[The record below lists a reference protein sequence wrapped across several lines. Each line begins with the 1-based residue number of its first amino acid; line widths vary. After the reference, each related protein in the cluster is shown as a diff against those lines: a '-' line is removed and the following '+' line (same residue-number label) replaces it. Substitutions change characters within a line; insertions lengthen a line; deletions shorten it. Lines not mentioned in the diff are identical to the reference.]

1 MKVRII
7 KDRFGGMGWRAEP
20 GVLHLGGVG
29 TAGVESLSFALPEE
43 WSGMA
48 VTLHIEQ
55 EGGTLPQPVLLDESR
70 TVTVDHRFTTARQGL
85 WMLLAQSADGYTA
98 MSCPAK
104 YDCYDTIGLS
114 GTVED
119 VDPSVYAQFVALV
132 QQAVNTAMNE
142 GAAAKDAA
150 KTAQAAMDAA
160 QKGAAATQKER
171 MSAEDAESAAAL
183 AAARTQADITAAA
196 ASAASALGAAA
207 ETLDACTAATQAAN
221 RAANLAP
228 KKEERRLLMR
238 LLREAAY
245 QTRTADT
252 LLDQLSGVWAEV
264 PVEAV
269 RLTRDNL
276 TLYAGERTALGVR
289 ISPENATEQTVL
301 WESSDEAVATV
312 EDGVITAKTPGGAR
326 ITARA
331 DGCSAE
337 CAVLVKPTVERV
349 SLSTDALA
357 LTAGETAVLDAA
369 ADPEGDVAWMSSDET
384 VAEVS
389 DGTVTAKKPGAA
401 AILAASG
408 GKYACCAVRVREA
421 EVPVET
427 VALSQTALTLKP
439 GETAALTAT
448 VSPEAADQAVVW
460 YSADPETAS
469 VTGGEVVAICAGTTE
484 IAAIAGGVKA
494 ACSVTVAED
503 GLRAASL
510 MLSAGTLELTEGRT
524 ATLTATVLPT
534 SIPQSSIVWTSSNE
548 EAAVVDGGMVTAR
561 AAGAAIIRASVGG
574 KTASCTVTVKA
585 ARVPVSSVTLD
596 RSTLELSVDGT
607 ARLTAT
613 VRPENADDRTVVW
626 QSSREDV
633 ATVSG
638 GIVRGVAEGS
648 TVISA
653 TAGGVKAECSVTV
666 SQALV
671 WCSVVNRLSHVTTDQ
686 TAVVVAKGRAYKAA
700 LVHPDRGE
708 REDGQ
713 RGRDRKCVERRRG
726 LREHR
731 GRDRKHRHHGKSG
744 GKRMSEPIYNSAG
757 EVLYPGLAGDGAG
770 YRGSRLVTLTPES
783 WEKAEGAWPLMQDA
797 PVPEA
802 KTGYAAL
809 GSYPDN
815 YGAAAQEAGCPAYC
829 EARDGFVRF
838 YARAKPS
845 GDIRVQV
852 TLLGNAGGTVVTGL
866 VAGSGV
872 RVNPTLTISGAAADA
887 AATGVRIKL
896 LEMVHGTDVSGIS
909 FVSAFDTLDGVELT
923 GVWNKAASR
932 VEF

>member
-29 TAGVESLSFALPEE
+29 TAGVASLSFALPEE
-43 WSGMA
+43 WDGMA

-55 EGGTLPQPVLLDESR
+55 DGGTLPQPVLLDESR
-70 TVTVDHRFTTARQGL
+70 TVTVDHRFTAARQGL

-119 VDPSVYAQFVALV
+119 IDPSVYAQFVALV

-171 MSAEDAESAAAL
+171 MSAEDAENAAAL
-183 AAARTQADITAAA
+183 AAAKTQADITAAA
-196 ASAASALGAAA
+196 ASAASALGAAN

-264 PVEAV
+264 PVGAV
-269 RLTRDNL
+269 TLTRDSL

-289 ISPENATEQTVL
+289 INPEDATEQTVL
-301 WESSDEAVATV
+301 WESSDE
-312 EDGVITAKTPGGAR
+312 
-326 ITARA
+326 
-331 DGCSAE
+331 
-337 CAVLVKPTVERV
+337 
-349 SLSTDALA
+349 
-357 LTAGETAVLDAA
+357 
-369 ADPEGDVAWMSSDET
+369 T

-389 DGTVTAKKPGAA
+389 NGTVTAKKPGAA
-401 AILAASG
+401 AILAVSG
-408 GKYACCAVRVREA
+408 GKYACCAVRVQEA

-427 VALSQTALTLKP
+427 VTLSQTALTLKP

-448 VSPEAADQAVVW
+448 VSPESADQAVVW

-484 IAAIAGGVKA
+484 IAAIAGSVKA

-503 GLRAASL
+503 GLKAASL

-534 SIPQSSIVWTSSNE
+534 SIPQNSIVWTSSNE
-548 EAAVVDGGMVTAR
+548 EAAAVDGGVVTAR

-638 GIVRGVAEGS
+638 GIVRGVAEGGAL
-648 TVISA
+648 ISA
-653 TAGGVKAECSVTV
+653 TAGGVKAECRVTV

-700 LVHPDRGE
+700 LTAESGYALTELSVKMGS
-708 REDGQ
+708 EDVTG
-713 RGRDRKCVERRRG
+713 
-726 LREHR
+726 
-731 GRDRKHRHHGKSG
+731 
-744 GKRMSEPIYNSAG
+744 SAWNA
-757 EVLYPGLAGDGAG
+757 EESAVDIEA
-770 YRGSRLVTLTPES
+770 VTGNIVITA
-783 WEKAEGAWPLMQDA
+783 KAE
-797 PVPEA
+797 VKE
-802 KTGYAAL
+802 
-809 GSYPDN
+809 
-815 YGAAAQEAGCPAYC
+815 
-829 EARDGFVRF
+829 
-838 YARAKPS
+838 
-845 GDIRVQV
+845 
-852 TLLGNAGGTVVTGL
+852 
-866 VAGSGV
+866 
-872 RVNPTLTISGAAADA
+872 
-887 AATGVRIKL
+887 
-896 LEMVHGTDVSGIS
+896 
-909 FVSAFDTLDGVELT
+909 
-923 GVWNKAASR
+923 
-932 VEF
+932 

>member
-43 WSGMA
+43 WDGMA

-70 TVTVDHRFTTARQGL
+70 EVTIDRRFTAARQGL

-104 YDCYDTIGLS
+104 YDCYETIELS

-119 VDPSVYAQFVALV
+119 IDPSVYAQFVALV

-150 KTAQAAMDAA
+150 KTARAAMDAA

-171 MSAEDAESAAAL
+171 MSAEDAENAAAL

-196 ASAASALGAAA
+196 ASAASALGAAN

-245 QTRTADT
+245 QTKTADT

-264 PVEAV
+264 PVGAV
-269 RLTRDNL
+269 TLTRDSL
-276 TLYAGERTALGVR
+276 TLHVGDRAALGVR

-301 WESSDEAVATV
+301 WESSDETVATV

-337 CAVLVKPTVERV
+337 CAVLVKPAVERV
-349 SLSTDALA
+349 SLSADALT

-369 ADPEGDVAWMSSDET
+369 ADPEGDVAWLSSDET

-421 EVPVET
+421 EAPVET
-427 VALSQTALTLKP
+427 VTLSQTTLTLKP

-448 VSPEAADQAVVW
+448 VRPAGADQTVVW
-460 YSADPETAS
+460 YSADPETAC
-469 VTGGEVVAICAGTTE
+469 VVGGEVVAICAGTTE
-484 IAAIAGGVKA
+484 IAAIACG
-494 ACSVTVAED
+494 VTVAED
-503 GLRAASL
+503 GLKAASL
-510 MLSAGTLELTEGRT
+510 MLSAGTLELTEGKT

-534 SIPQSSIVWTSSNE
+534 SIPQSSIAWTSSNE
-548 EAAVVDGGMVTAR
+548 EAAVVDGGVVTAR

-607 ARLTAT
+607 ARLTAA

-648 TVISA
+648 ALISA
-653 TAGGVKAECSVTV
+653 TAGGAKAECSVTV

-700 LVHPDRGE
+700 LTAE
-708 REDGQ
+708 
-713 RGRDRKCVERRRG
+713 
-726 LREHR
+726 
-731 GRDRKHRHHGKSG
+731 SG
-744 GKRMSEPIYNSAG
+744 Y
-757 EVLYPGLAGDGAG
+757 
-770 YRGSRLVTLTPES
+770 TLTEVS
-783 WEKAEGAWPLMQDA
+783 VKMGSEDVTETAWNAEKGCVNIEAVTGNVVVTAKAE
-797 PVPEA
+797 VKE
-802 KTGYAAL
+802 
-809 GSYPDN
+809 
-815 YGAAAQEAGCPAYC
+815 
-829 EARDGFVRF
+829 
-838 YARAKPS
+838 
-845 GDIRVQV
+845 
-852 TLLGNAGGTVVTGL
+852 
-866 VAGSGV
+866 
-872 RVNPTLTISGAAADA
+872 
-887 AATGVRIKL
+887 
-896 LEMVHGTDVSGIS
+896 
-909 FVSAFDTLDGVELT
+909 
-923 GVWNKAASR
+923 
-932 VEF
+932 

>member
-70 TVTVDHRFTTARQGL
+70 EVTIDRRFTAARQGL

-104 YDCYDTIGLS
+104 YDCYETIGLS

-238 LLREAAY
+238 LLQEAAY
-245 QTRTADT
+245 QTKTADT

-264 PVEAV
+264 PVGAV
-269 RLTRDNL
+269 TLTRDSL
-276 TLYAGERTALGVR
+276 TLYAGERAALGVR

-301 WESSDEAVATV
+301 WESSDEAVAAV

-349 SLSTDALA
+349 SLSED
-357 LTAGETAVLDAA
+357 
-369 ADPEGDVAWMSSDET
+369 
-384 VAEVS
+384 
-389 DGTVTAKKPGAA
+389 
-401 AILAASG
+401 
-408 GKYACCAVRVREA
+408 
-421 EVPVET
+421 
-427 VALSQTALTLKP
+427 ALTLKP

-448 VSPEAADQAVVW
+448 VRPAGADQTVVW
-460 YSADPETAS
+460 YSADPETAC
-469 VTGGEVVAICAGTTE
+469 VAGGEVVAICAGTTE

-494 ACSVTVAED
+494 ACGVTVAED

-524 ATLTATVLPT
+524 AALTATVLPT
-534 SIPQSSIVWTSSNE
+534 SIPQSSIVWISSNE
-548 EAAVVDGGMVTAR
+548 EAAVVDSGVVTAR

-585 ARVPVSSVTLD
+585 ARVPVSSVILD

-648 TVISA
+648 ALISA
-653 TAGGVKAECSVTV
+653 TAGGAKAECSVTV

-700 LVHPDRGE
+700 LTAE
-708 REDGQ
+708 
-713 RGRDRKCVERRRG
+713 
-726 LREHR
+726 
-731 GRDRKHRHHGKSG
+731 SG
-744 GKRMSEPIYNSAG
+744 Y
-757 EVLYPGLAGDGAG
+757 
-770 YRGSRLVTLTPES
+770 TLTEVNVKMGS
-783 WEKAEGAWPLMQDA
+783 EDITKTAWNAEEGCVNIEAVTGNVVVTAKAE
-797 PVPEA
+797 VKE
-802 KTGYAAL
+802 
-809 GSYPDN
+809 
-815 YGAAAQEAGCPAYC
+815 
-829 EARDGFVRF
+829 
-838 YARAKPS
+838 
-845 GDIRVQV
+845 
-852 TLLGNAGGTVVTGL
+852 
-866 VAGSGV
+866 
-872 RVNPTLTISGAAADA
+872 
-887 AATGVRIKL
+887 
-896 LEMVHGTDVSGIS
+896 
-909 FVSAFDTLDGVELT
+909 
-923 GVWNKAASR
+923 
-932 VEF
+932 

>member
-70 TVTVDHRFTTARQGL
+70 EVTIDRRFTAARQGL
-85 WMLLAQSADGYTA
+85 WMLLAQSTDGYTA
-98 MSCPAK
+98 MSCPAR
-104 YDCYDTIGLS
+104 YDCYETIELS

-196 ASAASALGAAA
+196 ASAASALGAAN

-245 QTRTADT
+245 QTKTADT
-252 LLDQLSGVWAEV
+252 LLDQLSEVWAEV
-264 PVEAV
+264 PVESV
-269 RLTRDNL
+269 ELSRDSL

-301 WESSDEAVATV
+301 WESSDEAVAAV

-326 ITARA
+326 IAARA

-337 CAVLVKPTVERV
+337 CAVLVKPAVERV
-349 SLSTDALA
+349 SLSADALT

-369 ADPEGDVAWMSSDET
+369 ADPEGDVAWLSSDET

-421 EVPVET
+421 EAPVET
-427 VALSQTALTLKP
+427 VTLSQTTLTLKP

-448 VSPEAADQAVVW
+448 VRPAGADQTVVW
-460 YSADPETAS
+460 YSADPETAC
-469 VTGGEVVAICAGTTE
+469 VVGGEVVAICAGTTE
-484 IAAIAGGVKA
+484 IAAIA
-494 ACSVTVAED
+494 
-503 GLRAASL
+503 
-510 MLSAGTLELTEGRT
+510 
-524 ATLTATVLPT
+524 
-534 SIPQSSIVWTSSNE
+534 
-548 EAAVVDGGMVTAR
+548 
-561 AAGAAIIRASVGG
+561 GG

-607 ARLTAT
+607 ARLTAA

-638 GIVRGVAEGS
+638 GIVRGVAEGGA
-648 TVISA
+648 VISA
-653 TAGGVKAECSVTV
+653 TAGGAKAECRVTV

-700 LVHPDRGE
+700 LTAE
-708 REDGQ
+708 
-713 RGRDRKCVERRRG
+713 
-726 LREHR
+726 
-731 GRDRKHRHHGKSG
+731 SG
-744 GKRMSEPIYNSAG
+744 Y
-757 EVLYPGLAGDGAG
+757 
-770 YRGSRLVTLTPES
+770 TLTEVNVKMGS
-783 WEKAEGAWPLMQDA
+783 EDVTETAWNAEKGCVNIEAVTGNVVVTAKAE
-797 PVPEA
+797 VKE
-802 KTGYAAL
+802 
-809 GSYPDN
+809 
-815 YGAAAQEAGCPAYC
+815 
-829 EARDGFVRF
+829 
-838 YARAKPS
+838 
-845 GDIRVQV
+845 
-852 TLLGNAGGTVVTGL
+852 
-866 VAGSGV
+866 
-872 RVNPTLTISGAAADA
+872 
-887 AATGVRIKL
+887 
-896 LEMVHGTDVSGIS
+896 
-909 FVSAFDTLDGVELT
+909 
-923 GVWNKAASR
+923 
-932 VEF
+932 

>member
-29 TAGVESLSFALPEE
+29 TAGVASLSFALPEE
-43 WSGMA
+43 WDGMA

-55 EGGTLPQPVLLDESR
+55 DGGTLPQPVLLDESR
-70 TVTVDHRFTTARQGL
+70 TVTVDHRFTAARQGL

-119 VDPSVYAQFVALV
+119 IDPSVYAQFVALV

-269 RLTRDNL
+269 RLTRDSL

-301 WESSDEAVATV
+301 WESSDEAVAAV
-312 EDGVITAKTPGGAR
+312 EDGVITAKTPGGTR

-337 CAVLVKPTVERV
+337 CAVLVKPAVERV

-561 AAGAAIIRASVGG
+561 AAGATIIRASVGG

-648 TVISA
+648 ALISA

-700 LVHPDRGE
+700 LTAE
-708 REDGQ
+708 
-713 RGRDRKCVERRRG
+713 
-726 LREHR
+726 
-731 GRDRKHRHHGKSG
+731 
-744 GKRMSEPIYNSAG
+744 
-757 EVLYPGLAGDGAG
+757 
-770 YRGSRLVTLTPES
+770 SRYTLTEVS
-783 WEKAEGAWPLMQDA
+783 VKMGGEDVTGSAWNAEEGCVNIEAVTGNIVITAKAE
-797 PVPEA
+797 VKE
-802 KTGYAAL
+802 
-809 GSYPDN
+809 
-815 YGAAAQEAGCPAYC
+815 
-829 EARDGFVRF
+829 
-838 YARAKPS
+838 
-845 GDIRVQV
+845 
-852 TLLGNAGGTVVTGL
+852 
-866 VAGSGV
+866 
-872 RVNPTLTISGAAADA
+872 
-887 AATGVRIKL
+887 
-896 LEMVHGTDVSGIS
+896 
-909 FVSAFDTLDGVELT
+909 
-923 GVWNKAASR
+923 
-932 VEF
+932 

>member
-104 YDCYDTIGLS
+104 YDCYETIGLS

-238 LLREAAY
+238 LLQEAAY
-245 QTRTADT
+245 QTKTADT

-264 PVEAV
+264 PVGAV
-269 RLTRDNL
+269 TLTRDSL
-276 TLYAGERTALGVR
+276 TLYA
-289 ISPENATEQTVL
+289 
-301 WESSDEAVATV
+301 
-312 EDGVITAKTPGGAR
+312 
-326 ITARA
+326 
-331 DGCSAE
+331 
-337 CAVLVKPTVERV
+337 
-349 SLSTDALA
+349 
-357 LTAGETAVLDAA
+357 
-369 ADPEGDVAWMSSDET
+369 
-384 VAEVS
+384 
-389 DGTVTAKKPGAA
+389 
-401 AILAASG
+401 
-408 GKYACCAVRVREA
+408 
-421 EVPVET
+421 
-427 VALSQTALTLKP
+427 

-448 VSPEAADQAVVW
+448 VRPAGADQTVVW
-460 YSADPETAS
+460 YSADPETAC
-469 VTGGEVVAICAGTTE
+469 VAGGEVVAICAGTTE

-494 ACSVTVAED
+494 ACGVTVAED

-524 ATLTATVLPT
+524 AALTATVLPT
-534 SIPQSSIVWTSSNE
+534 SIPQSSIVWISSNE
-548 EAAVVDGGMVTAR
+548 EAAVVDSGVVTAR

-585 ARVPVSSVTLD
+585 ARVPVSSVILD

-648 TVISA
+648 ALISA
-653 TAGGVKAECSVTV
+653 TAGGAKAECSVTV

-700 LVHPDRGE
+700 LTAE
-708 REDGQ
+708 
-713 RGRDRKCVERRRG
+713 
-726 LREHR
+726 
-731 GRDRKHRHHGKSG
+731 SG
-744 GKRMSEPIYNSAG
+744 Y
-757 EVLYPGLAGDGAG
+757 
-770 YRGSRLVTLTPES
+770 TLTEVSVKMGSEDVTGSAWNAEES
-783 WEKAEGAWPLMQDA
+783 CVNIEAVTGNVVVTAKAE
-797 PVPEA
+797 VKE
-802 KTGYAAL
+802 
-809 GSYPDN
+809 
-815 YGAAAQEAGCPAYC
+815 
-829 EARDGFVRF
+829 
-838 YARAKPS
+838 
-845 GDIRVQV
+845 
-852 TLLGNAGGTVVTGL
+852 
-866 VAGSGV
+866 
-872 RVNPTLTISGAAADA
+872 
-887 AATGVRIKL
+887 
-896 LEMVHGTDVSGIS
+896 
-909 FVSAFDTLDGVELT
+909 
-923 GVWNKAASR
+923 
-932 VEF
+932 

>member
-70 TVTVDHRFTTARQGL
+70 KVTIDRRFTAARQGL
-85 WMLLAQSADGYTA
+85 WMLLAQSAEGYTA

-119 VDPSVYAQFVALV
+119 IDPSVYAQFVALV

-171 MSAEDAESAAAL
+171 MDAEDAESAAAL
-183 AAARTQADITAAA
+183 AAARTQADTTAAA
-196 ASAASALGAAA
+196 ASAASALGAAN

-245 QTRTADT
+245 QTKTADT
-252 LLDQLSGVWAEV
+252 LLDQLSGVW
-264 PVEAV
+264 
-269 RLTRDNL
+269 
-276 TLYAGERTALGVR
+276 
-289 ISPENATEQTVL
+289 
-301 WESSDEAVATV
+301 
-312 EDGVITAKTPGGAR
+312 
-326 ITARA
+326 
-331 DGCSAE
+331 
-337 CAVLVKPTVERV
+337 
-349 SLSTDALA
+349 
-357 LTAGETAVLDAA
+357 
-369 ADPEGDVAWMSSDET
+369 
-384 VAEVS
+384 
-389 DGTVTAKKPGAA
+389 
-401 AILAASG
+401 
-408 GKYACCAVRVREA
+408 A

-494 ACSVTVAED
+494 ACGVTVAED

-510 MLSAGTLELTEGRT
+510 MLSAGTLELTEGKT
-524 ATLTATVLPT
+524 AALTATVLPT

-548 EAAVVDGGMVTAR
+548 EAAVVDSGVVTAR
-561 AAGAAIIRASVGG
+561 AAGAGIIRASVGG

-585 ARVPVSSVTLD
+585 ARVPVSSVILD

-648 TVISA
+648 ALISA
-653 TAGGVKAECSVTV
+653 TAGGAKAECSVTV

-700 LVHPDRGE
+700 LTAE
-708 REDGQ
+708 
-713 RGRDRKCVERRRG
+713 
-726 LREHR
+726 
-731 GRDRKHRHHGKSG
+731 SG
-744 GKRMSEPIYNSAG
+744 Y
-757 EVLYPGLAGDGAG
+757 
-770 YRGSRLVTLTPES
+770 TLTEVSVKMGSEDVTGSAWNAEES
-783 WEKAEGAWPLMQDA
+783 CVDIEAVTGNIVITAKAE
-797 PVPEA
+797 VKE
-802 KTGYAAL
+802 
-809 GSYPDN
+809 
-815 YGAAAQEAGCPAYC
+815 
-829 EARDGFVRF
+829 
-838 YARAKPS
+838 
-845 GDIRVQV
+845 
-852 TLLGNAGGTVVTGL
+852 
-866 VAGSGV
+866 
-872 RVNPTLTISGAAADA
+872 
-887 AATGVRIKL
+887 
-896 LEMVHGTDVSGIS
+896 
-909 FVSAFDTLDGVELT
+909 
-923 GVWNKAASR
+923 
-932 VEF
+932 

>member
-70 TVTVDHRFTTARQGL
+70 EVTIDRRFTAARQGL

-104 YDCYDTIGLS
+104 YDCYETIGLS

-238 LLREAAY
+238 LLQEAAY
-245 QTRTADT
+245 QTKTADT

-264 PVEAV
+264 PVGAV
-269 RLTRDNL
+269 TLTRDSL
-276 TLYAGERTALGVR
+276 TLYAGERAALGVR

-301 WESSDEAVATV
+301 WESSDEAVAAV

-349 SLSTDALA
+349 SLSEDALT
-357 LTAGETAVLDAA
+357 LTAGETAALDAA
-369 ADPEGDVAWMSSDET
+369 ADPEGDVAWLSSDET

-421 EVPVET
+421 EAPVET
-427 VALSQTALTLKP
+427 VTLSQTALTLKP

-448 VSPEAADQAVVW
+448 VRPAGADQTVVW
-460 YSADPETAS
+460 YSADPETAC
-469 VTGGEVVAICAGTTE
+469 VAGGEVVAICAGTTE

-494 ACSVTVAED
+494 ACGVTVAED

-524 ATLTATVLPT
+524 AALTATVLPT
-534 SIPQSSIVWTSSNE
+534 SIPQSSIVWISSNE
-548 EAAVVDGGMVTAR
+548 EAAVVDSGV
-561 AAGAAIIRASVGG
+561 V
-574 KTASCTVTVKA
+574 
-585 ARVPVSSVTLD
+585 
-596 RSTLELSVDGT
+596 
-607 ARLTAT
+607 TAT

-648 TVISA
+648 ALISA
-653 TAGGVKAECSVTV
+653 TAGGAKAECSVTV

-700 LVHPDRGE
+700 LTAE
-708 REDGQ
+708 
-713 RGRDRKCVERRRG
+713 
-726 LREHR
+726 
-731 GRDRKHRHHGKSG
+731 SG
-744 GKRMSEPIYNSAG
+744 Y
-757 EVLYPGLAGDGAG
+757 
-770 YRGSRLVTLTPES
+770 TLTEVNVKMGS
-783 WEKAEGAWPLMQDA
+783 EDITKTAWNAEEGCVNIEAVTGNVVVTAKAE
-797 PVPEA
+797 VKE
-802 KTGYAAL
+802 
-809 GSYPDN
+809 
-815 YGAAAQEAGCPAYC
+815 
-829 EARDGFVRF
+829 
-838 YARAKPS
+838 
-845 GDIRVQV
+845 
-852 TLLGNAGGTVVTGL
+852 
-866 VAGSGV
+866 
-872 RVNPTLTISGAAADA
+872 
-887 AATGVRIKL
+887 
-896 LEMVHGTDVSGIS
+896 
-909 FVSAFDTLDGVELT
+909 
-923 GVWNKAASR
+923 
-932 VEF
+932 

>member
-119 VDPSVYAQFVALV
+119 IDPSVYAQFVALV

-171 MSAEDAESAAAL
+171 MDAEDAEN
-183 AAARTQADITAAA
+183 AAA
-196 ASAASALGAAA
+196 ASAARALGAAN

-228 KKEERRLLMR
+228 KKKERRLLMR

-269 RLTRDNL
+269 WLTQDSL

-312 EDGVITAKTPGGAR
+312 EDGVITAKTPGGTR

-337 CAVLVKPTVERV
+337 CAVLVRPAVERV
-349 SLSTDALA
+349 TLSADSLT
-357 LTAGETAVLDAA
+357 LTAGEAAVLDAA

-421 EVPVET
+421 ETPVET

-524 ATLTATVLPT
+524 AALTATVLPT

-548 EAAVVDGGMVTAR
+548 EAAVVDGGVVTAR

-648 TVISA
+648 ALISA
-653 TAGGVKAECSVTV
+653 TAGGAKAECSVTV

-671 WCSVVNRLSHVTTDQ
+671 WCSVVNRLSHVTTD
-686 TAVVVAKGRAYKAA
+686 
-700 LVHPDRGE
+700 
-708 REDGQ
+708 
-713 RGRDRKCVERRRG
+713 
-726 LREHR
+726 
-731 GRDRKHRHHGKSG
+731 
-744 GKRMSEPIYNSAG
+744 
-757 EVLYPGLAGDGAG
+757 
-770 YRGSRLVTLTPES
+770 
-783 WEKAEGAWPLMQDA
+783 
-797 PVPEA
+797 
-802 KTGYAAL
+802 
-809 GSYPDN
+809 
-815 YGAAAQEAGCPAYC
+815 
-829 EARDGFVRF
+829 
-838 YARAKPS
+838 
-845 GDIRVQV
+845 
-852 TLLGNAGGTVVTGL
+852 
-866 VAGSGV
+866 
-872 RVNPTLTISGAAADA
+872 
-887 AATGVRIKL
+887 
-896 LEMVHGTDVSGIS
+896 
-909 FVSAFDTLDGVELT
+909 
-923 GVWNKAASR
+923 
-932 VEF
+932 

>member
-70 TVTVDHRFTTARQGL
+70 EVTIDRRFTAARQGL

-104 YDCYDTIGLS
+104 YDCYETIGLS

-183 AAARTQADITAAA
+183 AAARTQADITAAV

-238 LLREAAY
+238 LLQEAAY
-245 QTRTADT
+245 QTKTADT

-264 PVEAV
+264 PVGAV
-269 RLTRDNL
+269 TLTRDSL
-276 TLYAGERTALGVR
+276 TLYAGERAALGVR

-301 WESSDEAVATV
+301 WESSDEA
-312 EDGVITAKTPGGAR
+312 
-326 ITARA
+326 
-331 DGCSAE
+331 
-337 CAVLVKPTVERV
+337 
-349 SLSTDALA
+349 
-357 LTAGETAVLDAA
+357 
-369 ADPEGDVAWMSSDET
+369 

-421 EVPVET
+421 EAPVET
-427 VALSQTALTLKP
+427 VTLSQTALTLKP

-448 VSPEAADQAVVW
+448 VRPAGADQTVVW
-460 YSADPETAS
+460 YSADPETAC
-469 VTGGEVVAICAGTTE
+469 VAGGEVVAICAGTTE

-494 ACSVTVAED
+494 ACGVTVAED

-524 ATLTATVLPT
+524 AALTATVLPT
-534 SIPQSSIVWTSSNE
+534 SIPQSSIVWISSNE
-548 EAAVVDGGMVTAR
+548 EAAVVDSGVVTAR

-585 ARVPVSSVTLD
+585 ARVPVSSVILD

-648 TVISA
+648 ALISA
-653 TAGGVKAECSVTV
+653 TAGGAKAECSVTV

-700 LVHPDRGE
+700 LTAE
-708 REDGQ
+708 
-713 RGRDRKCVERRRG
+713 
-726 LREHR
+726 
-731 GRDRKHRHHGKSG
+731 SG
-744 GKRMSEPIYNSAG
+744 Y
-757 EVLYPGLAGDGAG
+757 
-770 YRGSRLVTLTPES
+770 TLTEVNVKMGS
-783 WEKAEGAWPLMQDA
+783 EDITKTAWNAEEGCVNIEAVTGNVVVTAKAE
-797 PVPEA
+797 VKE
-802 KTGYAAL
+802 
-809 GSYPDN
+809 
-815 YGAAAQEAGCPAYC
+815 
-829 EARDGFVRF
+829 
-838 YARAKPS
+838 
-845 GDIRVQV
+845 
-852 TLLGNAGGTVVTGL
+852 
-866 VAGSGV
+866 
-872 RVNPTLTISGAAADA
+872 
-887 AATGVRIKL
+887 
-896 LEMVHGTDVSGIS
+896 
-909 FVSAFDTLDGVELT
+909 
-923 GVWNKAASR
+923 
-932 VEF
+932 

>member
-29 TAGVESLSFALPEE
+29 TAGVASLSFALPEE
-43 WSGMA
+43 WDGMA

-55 EGGTLPQPVLLDESR
+55 DGGTLPQPVLLDESR
-70 TVTVDHRFTTARQGL
+70 TVTVDHRFTAARQGL

-119 VDPSVYAQFVALV
+119 IDPSVYAQFVALV

-269 RLTRDNL
+269 RLTRDSL

-289 ISPENATEQTVL
+289 ISPEDATEQTVL
-301 WESSDEAVATV
+301 WESSDEAVAAV
-312 EDGVITAKTPGGAR
+312 EDGVITAKTPGGTR

-337 CAVLVKPTVERV
+337 CAVLVKPAVERV
-349 SLSTDALA
+349 TLST
-357 LTAGETAVLDAA
+357 
-369 ADPEGDVAWMSSDET
+369 DET

-389 DGTVTAKKPGAA
+389 NGTVTAKKPGAA
-401 AILAASG
+401 AVLAVSG
-408 GKYACCAVRVREA
+408 GKYACCAVRVQEA

-427 VALSQTALTLKP
+427 VTLSQTALTLKP

-448 VSPEAADQAVVW
+448 VSPENADQAVVW

-524 ATLTATVLPT
+524 AALTATVLPT
-534 SIPQSSIVWTSSNE
+534 SIPQSGIAWTSSNE
-548 EAAVVDGGMVTAR
+548 EAAVVDSGVVTAR

-648 TVISA
+648 TLISA
-653 TAGGVKAECSVTV
+653 TAGGVKAECRVTV

-700 LVHPDRGE
+700 LTAE
-708 REDGQ
+708 
-713 RGRDRKCVERRRG
+713 
-726 LREHR
+726 
-731 GRDRKHRHHGKSG
+731 SG
-744 GKRMSEPIYNSAG
+744 Y
-757 EVLYPGLAGDGAG
+757 
-770 YRGSRLVTLTPES
+770 TLTEVNVKMGS
-783 WEKAEGAWPLMQDA
+783 EDVTGSAWNAEEGCVNIETVTGNIVITAKAE
-797 PVPEA
+797 VKNE
-802 KTGYAAL
+802 
-809 GSYPDN
+809 
-815 YGAAAQEAGCPAYC
+815 
-829 EARDGFVRF
+829 
-838 YARAKPS
+838 
-845 GDIRVQV
+845 
-852 TLLGNAGGTVVTGL
+852 
-866 VAGSGV
+866 
-872 RVNPTLTISGAAADA
+872 
-887 AATGVRIKL
+887 
-896 LEMVHGTDVSGIS
+896 
-909 FVSAFDTLDGVELT
+909 
-923 GVWNKAASR
+923 
-932 VEF
+932 

>member
-43 WSGMA
+43 WDGMA

-55 EGGTLPQPVLLDESR
+55 DGGALPQPVLLDESR
-70 TVTVDHRFTTARQGL
+70 EVTIDHRFTAARQGL

-104 YDCYDTIGLS
+104 YDCYETIGLS

-119 VDPSVYAQFVALV
+119 IDPSVYAQFVALV

-142 GAAAKDAA
+142 GEAAKDAA

-183 AAARTQADITAAA
+183 AAAKTQADITAAA
-196 ASAASALGAAA
+196 ASAASALGAAN
-207 ETLDACTAATQAAN
+207 ETLDACTAATQ
-221 RAANLAP
+221 AANLAP

-252 LLDQLSGVWAEV
+252 LLDQLSGVWGEV

-269 RLTRDNL
+269 RLNRDSL
-276 TLYAGERTALGVR
+276 TLHVGDRAALGVR
-289 ISPENATEQTVL
+289 ISPEDATEQTVL
-301 WESSDEAVATV
+301 WESSDEAVAAV

-326 ITARA
+326 IAARA

-337 CAVLVKPTVERV
+337 CAVLVKPAVERV

-389 DGTVTAKKPGAA
+389 NGTVTAKKPGAA

-408 GKYACCAVRVREA
+408 GKYACCTVRVREA

-427 VALSQTALTLKP
+427 VTLSQTTLTLKP

-448 VSPEAADQAVVW
+448 VSPENADQAVVW

-510 MLSAGTLELTEGRT
+510 MLSAGTLELTEGKT

-548 EAAVVDGGMVTAR
+548 EAAVVDSGVVTAR

-648 TVISA
+648 ALISA
-653 TAGGVKAECSVTV
+653 TAGGAKAECSVTV

-700 LVHPDRGE
+700 LTAE
-708 REDGQ
+708 
-713 RGRDRKCVERRRG
+713 
-726 LREHR
+726 
-731 GRDRKHRHHGKSG
+731 SG
-744 GKRMSEPIYNSAG
+744 Y
-757 EVLYPGLAGDGAG
+757 
-770 YRGSRLVTLTPES
+770 TLTEVNVKMGS
-783 WEKAEGAWPLMQDA
+783 EDVTGSAWNAEEGCVNIEAVTGNVVVTAKAE
-797 PVPEA
+797 VKE
-802 KTGYAAL
+802 
-809 GSYPDN
+809 
-815 YGAAAQEAGCPAYC
+815 
-829 EARDGFVRF
+829 
-838 YARAKPS
+838 
-845 GDIRVQV
+845 
-852 TLLGNAGGTVVTGL
+852 
-866 VAGSGV
+866 
-872 RVNPTLTISGAAADA
+872 
-887 AATGVRIKL
+887 
-896 LEMVHGTDVSGIS
+896 
-909 FVSAFDTLDGVELT
+909 
-923 GVWNKAASR
+923 
-932 VEF
+932 

>member
-70 TVTVDHRFTTARQGL
+70 KVTIDRRFTAARQGL
-85 WMLLAQSADGYTA
+85 WMLLAQSAEGYTA

-119 VDPSVYAQFVALV
+119 IDPSVYAQFVALV

-171 MSAEDAESAAAL
+171 MDAEDAESAAAL
-183 AAARTQADITAAA
+183 AAARTQADTTAAA
-196 ASAASALGAAA
+196 ASAASALGAAN

-245 QTRTADT
+245 QTKTADT
-252 LLDQLSGVWAEV
+252 LLDQLSGVW
-264 PVEAV
+264 
-269 RLTRDNL
+269 
-276 TLYAGERTALGVR
+276 
-289 ISPENATEQTVL
+289 
-301 WESSDEAVATV
+301 
-312 EDGVITAKTPGGAR
+312 
-326 ITARA
+326 
-331 DGCSAE
+331 
-337 CAVLVKPTVERV
+337 
-349 SLSTDALA
+349 
-357 LTAGETAVLDAA
+357 
-369 ADPEGDVAWMSSDET
+369 
-384 VAEVS
+384 
-389 DGTVTAKKPGAA
+389 
-401 AILAASG
+401 
-408 GKYACCAVRVREA
+408 A

-524 ATLTATVLPT
+524 AALTATVLPT

-548 EAAVVDGGMVTAR
+548 EAAVVDSGVVTAR
-561 AAGAAIIRASVGG
+561 AAGAGIIRASVGG

-626 QSSREDV
+626 QSGREDV

-700 LVHPDRGE
+700 LTAE
-708 REDGQ
+708 
-713 RGRDRKCVERRRG
+713 
-726 LREHR
+726 
-731 GRDRKHRHHGKSG
+731 SG
-744 GKRMSEPIYNSAG
+744 Y
-757 EVLYPGLAGDGAG
+757 
-770 YRGSRLVTLTPES
+770 TLTEVSVKMGSEDVTGSAWNAEES
-783 WEKAEGAWPLMQDA
+783 CVDIEAVTGNIVITAKAE
-797 PVPEA
+797 VKE
-802 KTGYAAL
+802 
-809 GSYPDN
+809 
-815 YGAAAQEAGCPAYC
+815 
-829 EARDGFVRF
+829 
-838 YARAKPS
+838 
-845 GDIRVQV
+845 
-852 TLLGNAGGTVVTGL
+852 
-866 VAGSGV
+866 
-872 RVNPTLTISGAAADA
+872 
-887 AATGVRIKL
+887 
-896 LEMVHGTDVSGIS
+896 
-909 FVSAFDTLDGVELT
+909 
-923 GVWNKAASR
+923 
-932 VEF
+932 

>member
-119 VDPSVYAQFVALV
+119 IDPSVYAQFVALV

-150 KTAQAAMDAA
+150 KTAKAAADAA

-171 MSAEDAESAAAL
+171 MDAEDAENAAAL

-196 ASAASALGAAA
+196 ASAASALGAAN

-269 RLTRDNL
+269 RLTRDSL
-276 TLYAGERTALGVR
+276 TLYAGERTALGVQ

-301 WESSDEAVATV
+301 WESSDEAVAAV
-312 EDGVITAKTPGGAR
+312 EDGVITAKTPGGTR

-337 CAVLVKPTVERV
+337 CAVLVKPVVKRV
-349 SLSTDALA
+349 SLSADALA

-369 ADPEGDVAWMSSDET
+369 ADPEGDVAWLSSDET

-389 DGTVTAKKPGAA
+389 DGTVTAKKSGAA

-421 EVPVET
+421 EVPVEAVT
-427 VALSQTALTLKP
+427 LSQTALTLKP
-439 GETAALTAT
+439 GETAALTAA
-448 VSPEAADQAVVW
+448 VSPENADQAVVW

-469 VTGGEVVAICAGTTE
+469 VTGGEVVAICAGTAE

-503 GLRAASL
+503 GLKAASL
-510 MLSAGTLELTEGRT
+510 MLSAETLELTEGRT

-548 EAAVVDGGMVTAR
+548 EAAVVDSGVVTAR
-561 AAGAAIIRASVGG
+561 AAGAAIIRAGVGG

-648 TVISA
+648 ALISA
-653 TAGGVKAECSVTV
+653 TVGGVKAECSVTV

-700 LVHPDRGE
+700 LTAE
-708 REDGQ
+708 
-713 RGRDRKCVERRRG
+713 
-726 LREHR
+726 
-731 GRDRKHRHHGKSG
+731 SG
-744 GKRMSEPIYNSAG
+744 Y
-757 EVLYPGLAGDGAG
+757 
-770 YRGSRLVTLTPES
+770 TLTEVNVKMDS
-783 WEKAEGAWPLMQDA
+783 EDITKTAWNAEEGCVNIEAVTGNVVVTAKAE
-797 PVPEA
+797 VKE
-802 KTGYAAL
+802 
-809 GSYPDN
+809 
-815 YGAAAQEAGCPAYC
+815 
-829 EARDGFVRF
+829 
-838 YARAKPS
+838 
-845 GDIRVQV
+845 
-852 TLLGNAGGTVVTGL
+852 
-866 VAGSGV
+866 
-872 RVNPTLTISGAAADA
+872 
-887 AATGVRIKL
+887 
-896 LEMVHGTDVSGIS
+896 
-909 FVSAFDTLDGVELT
+909 
-923 GVWNKAASR
+923 
-932 VEF
+932 

>member
-70 TVTVDHRFTTARQGL
+70 EVTIDRRFTAARQGL

-104 YDCYDTIGLS
+104 YDCYETIGLS

-119 VDPSVYAQFVALV
+119 VAPSVYAQFVALV

-196 ASAASALGAAA
+196 ASAASALGAAN
-207 ETLDACTAATQAAN
+207 ETLDACTVATQAAN

-245 QTRTADT
+245 QTKTADT

-269 RLTRDNL
+269 RLTRDSL

-301 WESSDEAVATV
+301 WESSDEAVAAV
-312 EDGVITAKTPGGAR
+312 EDGVITAKTPGGTR

-337 CAVLVKPTVERV
+337 CAVLVTPAVERV
-349 SLSTDALA
+349 NLSADALA

-369 ADPEGDVAWMSSDET
+369 ADPEGDVAWLSSDET

-389 DGTVTAKKPGAA
+389 DGTVTAKKP
-401 AILAASG
+401 
-408 GKYACCAVRVREA
+408 
-421 EVPVET
+421 
-427 VALSQTALTLKP
+427 
-439 GETAALTAT
+439 
-448 VSPEAADQAVVW
+448 
-460 YSADPETAS
+460 
-469 VTGGEVVAICAGTTE
+469 
-484 IAAIAGGVKA
+484 
-494 ACSVTVAED
+494 
-503 GLRAASL
+503 
-510 MLSAGTLELTEGRT
+510 
-524 ATLTATVLPT
+524 
-534 SIPQSSIVWTSSNE
+534 
-548 EAAVVDGGMVTAR
+548 
-561 AAGAAIIRASVGG
+561 GAAIIRASVGG

-607 ARLTAT
+607 ARLTAA

-648 TVISA
+648 ALISA
-653 TAGGVKAECSVTV
+653 TAGGAKAECSVTV

-700 LVHPDRGE
+700 LTAE
-708 REDGQ
+708 
-713 RGRDRKCVERRRG
+713 
-726 LREHR
+726 
-731 GRDRKHRHHGKSG
+731 SG
-744 GKRMSEPIYNSAG
+744 Y
-757 EVLYPGLAGDGAG
+757 
-770 YRGSRLVTLTPES
+770 TLTEVNVKMGS
-783 WEKAEGAWPLMQDA
+783 EDSTETAWNAEEGCVNIEAVTGNVVVTAKAE
-797 PVPEA
+797 VKE
-802 KTGYAAL
+802 
-809 GSYPDN
+809 
-815 YGAAAQEAGCPAYC
+815 
-829 EARDGFVRF
+829 
-838 YARAKPS
+838 
-845 GDIRVQV
+845 
-852 TLLGNAGGTVVTGL
+852 
-866 VAGSGV
+866 
-872 RVNPTLTISGAAADA
+872 
-887 AATGVRIKL
+887 
-896 LEMVHGTDVSGIS
+896 
-909 FVSAFDTLDGVELT
+909 
-923 GVWNKAASR
+923 
-932 VEF
+932 

>member
-1 MKVRII
+1 
-7 KDRFGGMGWRAEP
+7 MGR
-20 GVLHLGGVG
+20 
-29 TAGVESLSFALPEE
+29 
-43 WSGMA
+43 
-48 VTLHIEQ
+48 
-55 EGGTLPQPVLLDESR
+55 
-70 TVTVDHRFTTARQGL
+70 
-85 WMLLAQSADGYTA
+85 
-98 MSCPAK
+98 
-104 YDCYDTIGLS
+104 
-114 GTVED
+114 
-119 VDPSVYAQFVALV
+119 
-132 QQAVNTAMNE
+132 
-142 GAAAKDAA
+142 GA
-150 KTAQAAMDAA
+150 
-160 QKGAAATQKER
+160 
-171 MSAEDAESAAAL
+171 
-183 AAARTQADITAAA
+183 
-196 ASAASALGAAA
+196 
-207 ETLDACTAATQAAN
+207 
-221 RAANLAP
+221 
-228 KKEERRLLMR
+228 
-238 LLREAAY
+238 
-245 QTRTADT
+245 
-252 LLDQLSGVWAEV
+252 
-264 PVEAV
+264 VEAV
-269 RLTRDNL
+269 RLTRDSL
-276 TLYAGERTALGVR
+276 TLYAGERTALGVQ

-337 CAVLVKPTVERV
+337 CAVLVKPAVERV
-349 SLSTDALA
+349 TLSADALT
-357 LTAGETAVLDAA
+357 LTAGEAAVLDAA
-369 ADPEGDVAWMSSDET
+369 ADPEGDVAWLSSDET

-439 GETAALTAT
+439 GETEALTAT

-510 MLSAGTLELTEGRT
+510 MLSAGTLELTEGKT

-548 EAAVVDGGMVTAR
+548 EAAVVDSGVVTAR

-585 ARVPVSSVTLD
+585 ARAPVSSVTLD

-607 ARLTAT
+607 ARLTAA

-648 TVISA
+648 ALISA
-653 TAGGVKAECSVTV
+653 TAGGAKAECSVTV

-671 WCSVVNRLSHVTTDQ
+671 WCSVVNRLSRVTTDQ

-700 LVHPDRGE
+700 LTAE
-708 REDGQ
+708 
-713 RGRDRKCVERRRG
+713 
-726 LREHR
+726 
-731 GRDRKHRHHGKSG
+731 SG
-744 GKRMSEPIYNSAG
+744 Y
-757 EVLYPGLAGDGAG
+757 
-770 YRGSRLVTLTPES
+770 TLTEVSVKMGSEDVTGSAWNAEES
-783 WEKAEGAWPLMQDA
+783 CVDIEAVTGNVVITAKAE
-797 PVPEA
+797 VKE
-802 KTGYAAL
+802 
-809 GSYPDN
+809 
-815 YGAAAQEAGCPAYC
+815 
-829 EARDGFVRF
+829 
-838 YARAKPS
+838 
-845 GDIRVQV
+845 
-852 TLLGNAGGTVVTGL
+852 
-866 VAGSGV
+866 
-872 RVNPTLTISGAAADA
+872 
-887 AATGVRIKL
+887 
-896 LEMVHGTDVSGIS
+896 
-909 FVSAFDTLDGVELT
+909 
-923 GVWNKAASR
+923 
-932 VEF
+932 

>member
-1 MKVRII
+1 M
-7 KDRFGGMGWRAEP
+7 
-20 GVLHLGGVG
+20 
-29 TAGVESLSFALPEE
+29 
-43 WSGMA
+43 
-48 VTLHIEQ
+48 
-55 EGGTLPQPVLLDESR
+55 LLDESR
-70 TVTVDHRFTTARQGL
+70 EVTIDRRFTAARQGL
-85 WMLLAQSADGYTA
+85 WMLLAQSTDGYTA
-98 MSCPAK
+98 MSCPAR
-104 YDCYDTIGLS
+104 YDCYETIELS

-196 ASAASALGAAA
+196 ASAASALGAAN

-245 QTRTADT
+245 QTKTADT
-252 LLDQLSGVWAEV
+252 LLDQLSEVWAEV
-264 PVEAV
+264 PVESV
-269 RLTRDNL
+269 ELSRDSL

-301 WESSDEAVATV
+301 WESSDEAVAAV

-326 ITARA
+326 IAARA

-337 CAVLVKPTVERV
+337 CAVLVKPAVERV
-349 SLSTDALA
+349 SLSADALT

-369 ADPEGDVAWMSSDET
+369 ADPEGDVAWLSSDET

-421 EVPVET
+421 EAPVET
-427 VALSQTALTLKP
+427 VTLSQTTLTLKP

-448 VSPEAADQAVVW
+448 VRPAGADQTVVW
-460 YSADPETAS
+460 YSADPETAC
-469 VTGGEVVAICAGTTE
+469 VVGGEVVAICAGTTE

-503 GLRAASL
+503 GLKAASL

-524 ATLTATVLPT
+524 AALTATVLPT

-548 EAAVVDGGMVTAR
+548 EAAVVDGGVVTAR

-607 ARLTAT
+607 ARERR
-613 VRPENADDRTVVW
+613 RPH
-626 QSSREDV
+626 
-633 ATVSG
+633 
-638 GIVRGVAEGS
+638 RGVAEQPGGRGHRERRHR
-648 TVISA
+648 
-653 TAGGVKAECSVTV
+653 AGRGRGRRGH
-666 SQALV
+666 Q
-671 WCSVVNRLSHVTTDQ
+671 RHGRRR
-686 TAVVVAKGRAYKAA
+686 KGRMPRNGEPGAGVVQRGEPAEPCDHRPDRRRGGQGPG
-700 LVHPDRGE
+700 LQSRPDRRERVHPDRGE

-713 RGRDRKCVERRRG
+713 RGRYGNGVECRKG

-731 GRDRKHRHHGKSG
+731 GRDRKCGRHGKGG
-744 GKRMSEPIYNSAG
+744 GKRMSEPIYNSTG

-783 WEKAEGAWPLMQDA
+783 WEEAEGAWPLMQDA

-829 EARDGFVRF
+829 EAQDGFVRF

-866 VAGSGV
+866 VAGSGA
-872 RVNPTLTISGAAADA
+872 RVDPTLTVSGAAADA

-896 LEMVHGTDVSGIS
+896 LEMVHGTDVNGIS
-909 FVSAFDTLDGVELT
+909 FVSAFDTMEGVELT

-932 VEF
+932 VDF

>member
-119 VDPSVYAQFVALV
+119 IDPSVYAQFVALV

-150 KTAQAAMDAA
+150 KTAKAAADAA

-171 MSAEDAESAAAL
+171 MDAEDAENAAAL

-196 ASAASALGAAA
+196 ASAASALGAAN
-207 ETLDACTAATQAAN
+207 ETLDACTAATQ
-221 RAANLAP
+221 AANLAP

-269 RLTRDNL
+269 RLTRDSL

-301 WESSDEAVATV
+301 WESSDEAVAAV
-312 EDGVITAKTPGGAR
+312 EDGVITAKTPGGTR

-337 CAVLVKPTVERV
+337 CAVLVKPAVERV
-349 SLSTDALA
+349 SLSADALT

-369 ADPEGDVAWMSSDET
+369 ADPEGDVAWLSSDET

-389 DGTVTAKKPGAA
+389 DGTVTAKKSGAA

-421 EVPVET
+421 EVPVEAVT
-427 VALSQTALTLKP
+427 LSQTALTLKP
-439 GETAALTAT
+439 GETAALTAA
-448 VSPEAADQAVVW
+448 VSPENADQAVVW

-469 VTGGEVVAICAGTTE
+469 VTGGEVVAICAGTAE

-503 GLRAASL
+503 GLKAASL
-510 MLSAGTLELTEGRT
+510 MLSAETLELTEGRT

-548 EAAVVDGGMVTAR
+548 EAAVVDSGVVTAR
-561 AAGAAIIRASVGG
+561 AAGAAIIRAGVGG

-648 TVISA
+648 ALISA
-653 TAGGVKAECSVTV
+653 TVGGVKAECSVTV

-700 LVHPDRGE
+700 LTAE
-708 REDGQ
+708 
-713 RGRDRKCVERRRG
+713 
-726 LREHR
+726 
-731 GRDRKHRHHGKSG
+731 SG
-744 GKRMSEPIYNSAG
+744 Y
-757 EVLYPGLAGDGAG
+757 
-770 YRGSRLVTLTPES
+770 TLTEVNVKMDS
-783 WEKAEGAWPLMQDA
+783 EDITKTAWNAEEGCVNIEAVTGNVVVTAKAE
-797 PVPEA
+797 VKE
-802 KTGYAAL
+802 
-809 GSYPDN
+809 
-815 YGAAAQEAGCPAYC
+815 
-829 EARDGFVRF
+829 
-838 YARAKPS
+838 
-845 GDIRVQV
+845 
-852 TLLGNAGGTVVTGL
+852 
-866 VAGSGV
+866 
-872 RVNPTLTISGAAADA
+872 
-887 AATGVRIKL
+887 
-896 LEMVHGTDVSGIS
+896 
-909 FVSAFDTLDGVELT
+909 
-923 GVWNKAASR
+923 
-932 VEF
+932 

>member
-20 GVLHLGGVG
+20 AVLHLGGVG
-29 TAGVESLSFALPEE
+29 PAGVESLSFALPEE
-43 WSGMA
+43 WDGMA

-55 EGGTLPQPVLLDESR
+55 DGGTLPQPVLLDESR
-70 TVTVDHRFTTARQGL
+70 TVTVDHRFTAARQGL

-104 YDCYDTIGLS
+104 YDCYETIGLS

-119 VDPSVYAQFVALV
+119 IDPSVYAQFVALV

-171 MSAEDAESAAAL
+171 MSAEDAENAAAL
-183 AAARTQADITAAA
+183 AAAKTQADITAAA
-196 ASAASALGAAA
+196 ASAASALGAAN

-269 RLTRDNL
+269 RLT
-276 TLYAGERTALGVR
+276 LYAGERTALGVR
-289 ISPENATEQTVL
+289 ISPEDATEQTVL
-301 WESSDEAVATV
+301 WESSDEAVAAV
-312 EDGVITAKTPGGAR
+312 EDGVITAKTPGGTR

-337 CAVLVKPTVERV
+337 CAVLVKPAVERV
-349 SLSTDALA
+349 SLSEDALT

-369 ADPEGDVAWMSSDET
+369 ADPEGDVAWMSGDET

-389 DGTVTAKKPGAA
+389 NGTVTAKKPGAA

-421 EVPVET
+421 EVPVEAVT
-427 VALSQTALTLKP
+427 LSQTALTLKP

-448 VSPEAADQAVVW
+448 VSPENADQAVVW

-510 MLSAGTLELTEGRT
+510 MLSVGTLELTEGRT

-548 EAAVVDGGMVTAR
+548 EAAVVDSGVVTAR

-607 ARLTAT
+607 ARLTAA

-648 TVISA
+648 ALISA
-653 TAGGVKAECSVTV
+653 TAGGAKAECSVTV

-700 LVHPDRGE
+700 LTAE
-708 REDGQ
+708 
-713 RGRDRKCVERRRG
+713 
-726 LREHR
+726 
-731 GRDRKHRHHGKSG
+731 SG
-744 GKRMSEPIYNSAG
+744 Y
-757 EVLYPGLAGDGAG
+757 
-770 YRGSRLVTLTPES
+770 TLTEVNVKMGSEDVTGSAWNAEES
-783 WEKAEGAWPLMQDA
+783 CVNIEAVTGNVVVTAKAE
-797 PVPEA
+797 VKE
-802 KTGYAAL
+802 
-809 GSYPDN
+809 
-815 YGAAAQEAGCPAYC
+815 
-829 EARDGFVRF
+829 
-838 YARAKPS
+838 
-845 GDIRVQV
+845 
-852 TLLGNAGGTVVTGL
+852 
-866 VAGSGV
+866 
-872 RVNPTLTISGAAADA
+872 
-887 AATGVRIKL
+887 
-896 LEMVHGTDVSGIS
+896 
-909 FVSAFDTLDGVELT
+909 
-923 GVWNKAASR
+923 
-932 VEF
+932 

>member
-70 TVTVDHRFTTARQGL
+70 EVTIDRRFTAARQGL
-85 WMLLAQSADGYTA
+85 WMLLAQSADGYMA

-104 YDCYDTIGLS
+104 YDCYETIGLS

-150 KTAQAAMDAA
+150 KTA
-160 QKGAAATQKER
+160 K
-171 MSAEDAESAAAL
+171 
-183 AAARTQADITAAA
+183 AAA
-196 ASAASALGAAA
+196 ASAASALGAAN

-269 RLTRDNL
+269 RLTRDSL

-301 WESSDEAVATV
+301 WESSDEAVAAV
-312 EDGVITAKTPGGAR
+312 EDGVITAKTPGGTR

-337 CAVLVKPTVERV
+337 CAVLVKPAVERV
-349 SLSTDALA
+349 SLSADALA

-369 ADPEGDVAWMSSDET
+369 ADPEGDVAWLSSDET

-401 AILAASG
+401 AVLAVSG
-408 GKYACCAVRVREA
+408 GKYACCAVRVQEA
-421 EVPVET
+421 EVPVEAVT
-427 VALSQTALTLKP
+427 LSQTALTLKP

-448 VSPEAADQAVVW
+448 VRPAGADQTVVW
-460 YSADPETAS
+460 YSADPETAC
-469 VTGGEVVAICAGTTE
+469 VAGGEVVAICAGTTE
-484 IAAIAGGVKA
+484 IAAIAGGVKV

-503 GLRAASL
+503 GLKAASL
-510 MLSAGTLELTEGRT
+510 MLSVGTLELTEGRT

-548 EAAVVDGGMVTAR
+548 EAAVVDSGVVTAR

-607 ARLTAT
+607 ARLTAA

-648 TVISA
+648 ALISA
-653 TAGGVKAECSVTV
+653 TAGGAKAECSVTV

-700 LVHPDRGE
+700 LTAE
-708 REDGQ
+708 
-713 RGRDRKCVERRRG
+713 
-726 LREHR
+726 
-731 GRDRKHRHHGKSG
+731 SG
-744 GKRMSEPIYNSAG
+744 Y
-757 EVLYPGLAGDGAG
+757 
-770 YRGSRLVTLTPES
+770 TLTEVNV
-783 WEKAEGAWPLMQDA
+783 KM
-797 PVPEA
+797 
-802 KTGYAAL
+802 
-809 GSYPDN
+809 GSED
-815 YGAAAQEAGCPAYC
+815 
-829 EARDGFVRF
+829 
-838 YARAKPS
+838 
-845 GDIRVQV
+845 
-852 TLLGNAGGTVVTGL
+852 VTGS
-866 VAGSGV
+866 AWNAEESC
-872 RVNPTLTISGAAADA
+872 VNIE
-887 AATGVRIKL
+887 AATGNIVI
-896 LEMVHGTDVSGIS
+896 T
-909 FVSAFDTLDGVELT
+909 A
-923 GVWNKAASR
+923 KAE
-932 VEF
+932 VKE

>member
-70 TVTVDHRFTTARQGL
+70 KVTIDRRFTAARQGL
-85 WMLLAQSADGYTA
+85 WMLLAQSAEGYTA

-119 VDPSVYAQFVALV
+119 IDPSVYAQFVALV

-171 MSAEDAESAAAL
+171 MDAEDAESAAAL
-183 AAARTQADITAAA
+183 AAARTQADTTAAA
-196 ASAASALGAAA
+196 ASAASALGAAN

-245 QTRTADT
+245 QTKTADT
-252 LLDQLSGVWAEV
+252 LLDQLSGVW
-264 PVEAV
+264 
-269 RLTRDNL
+269 
-276 TLYAGERTALGVR
+276 
-289 ISPENATEQTVL
+289 
-301 WESSDEAVATV
+301 
-312 EDGVITAKTPGGAR
+312 
-326 ITARA
+326 
-331 DGCSAE
+331 
-337 CAVLVKPTVERV
+337 
-349 SLSTDALA
+349 
-357 LTAGETAVLDAA
+357 
-369 ADPEGDVAWMSSDET
+369 
-384 VAEVS
+384 
-389 DGTVTAKKPGAA
+389 
-401 AILAASG
+401 
-408 GKYACCAVRVREA
+408 A

-510 MLSAGTLELTEGRT
+510 MLSAGTLELTEGKT

-548 EAAVVDGGMVTAR
+548 EAAVVDSGVVTAR
-561 AAGAAIIRASVGG
+561 AAGAGIIRASVGG

-626 QSSREDV
+626 QSGQEDV

-700 LVHPDRGE
+700 LTAE
-708 REDGQ
+708 
-713 RGRDRKCVERRRG
+713 
-726 LREHR
+726 
-731 GRDRKHRHHGKSG
+731 SG
-744 GKRMSEPIYNSAG
+744 Y
-757 EVLYPGLAGDGAG
+757 
-770 YRGSRLVTLTPES
+770 TLTEVSVKMGSEDVTGSAWNAEES
-783 WEKAEGAWPLMQDA
+783 CVDIEAVTGNIVITAKAE
-797 PVPEA
+797 VKE
-802 KTGYAAL
+802 
-809 GSYPDN
+809 
-815 YGAAAQEAGCPAYC
+815 
-829 EARDGFVRF
+829 
-838 YARAKPS
+838 
-845 GDIRVQV
+845 
-852 TLLGNAGGTVVTGL
+852 
-866 VAGSGV
+866 
-872 RVNPTLTISGAAADA
+872 
-887 AATGVRIKL
+887 
-896 LEMVHGTDVSGIS
+896 
-909 FVSAFDTLDGVELT
+909 
-923 GVWNKAASR
+923 
-932 VEF
+932 

>member
-70 TVTVDHRFTTARQGL
+70 EVTIDRRFTAARQGL

-104 YDCYDTIGLS
+104 YDCYETIGLS

-238 LLREAAY
+238 LLQEAAY
-245 QTRTADT
+245 QTKTADT

-264 PVEAV
+264 PVGAV
-269 RLTRDNL
+269 TLTRDSL
-276 TLYAGERTALGVR
+276 TLYAGERAALGVR

-301 WESSDEAVATV
+301 WESSDEAVAAV

-349 SLSTDALA
+349 SLSEDALT
-357 LTAGETAVLDAA
+357 LTAGETAALDAA
-369 ADPEGDVAWMSSDET
+369 ADPEGDVAWLSSDET

-421 EVPVET
+421 EAPVET
-427 VALSQTALTLKP
+427 VTLSQTALTLKP

-448 VSPEAADQAVVW
+448 VRPAGADQTVVW
-460 YSADPETAS
+460 YSADPETAC
-469 VTGGEVVAICAGTTE
+469 VAGGEVVAICAGTTE

-494 ACSVTVAED
+494 ACGVTVAED

-524 ATLTATVLPT
+524 AALTATVLPT
-534 SIPQSSIVWTSSNE
+534 SIPQSSIVWISSNE
-548 EAAVVDGGMVTAR
+548 EAAVVDSGVVTAR
-561 AAGAAIIRASVGG
+561 AAGAAIIRASAAIIRASVGG

-585 ARVPVSSVTLD
+585 ARVPVSSVILD

-648 TVISA
+648 ALISA
-653 TAGGVKAECSVTV
+653 TAGGAKAECSVTV

-700 LVHPDRGE
+700 LTAE
-708 REDGQ
+708 
-713 RGRDRKCVERRRG
+713 
-726 LREHR
+726 
-731 GRDRKHRHHGKSG
+731 SG
-744 GKRMSEPIYNSAG
+744 Y
-757 EVLYPGLAGDGAG
+757 
-770 YRGSRLVTLTPES
+770 TLTEVNVKMGS
-783 WEKAEGAWPLMQDA
+783 EDITKTAWNAEEGCVNIEAVTGNVVVTAKAE
-797 PVPEA
+797 VKE
-802 KTGYAAL
+802 
-809 GSYPDN
+809 
-815 YGAAAQEAGCPAYC
+815 
-829 EARDGFVRF
+829 
-838 YARAKPS
+838 
-845 GDIRVQV
+845 
-852 TLLGNAGGTVVTGL
+852 
-866 VAGSGV
+866 
-872 RVNPTLTISGAAADA
+872 
-887 AATGVRIKL
+887 
-896 LEMVHGTDVSGIS
+896 
-909 FVSAFDTLDGVELT
+909 
-923 GVWNKAASR
+923 
-932 VEF
+932 

>member
-29 TAGVESLSFALPEE
+29 TAGVASLSFALPEE
-43 WSGMA
+43 WDGMA

-55 EGGTLPQPVLLDESR
+55 DGGTLPQPVLLDESR
-70 TVTVDHRFTTARQGL
+70 TVTVDHRFTAARQGL

-119 VDPSVYAQFVALV
+119 IDPSVYAQFVALV

-269 RLTRDNL
+269 RLTRDSL

-289 ISPENATEQTVL
+289 ISPEDATEQTVL
-301 WESSDEAVATV
+301 WESSDEAVAAV
-312 EDGVITAKTPGGAR
+312 EDGVITAKTPGGTR

-337 CAVLVKPTVERV
+337 CAVLVKPAVERV
-349 SLSTDALA
+349 TLSTDALT

-369 ADPEGDVAWMSSDET
+369 ADPEGDVAWLSSDET

-389 DGTVTAKKPGAA
+389 NGTVTAKKPGAA
-401 AILAASG
+401 AVLAVSG
-408 GKYACCAVRVREA
+408 GKYACCAVRVQEA

-427 VALSQTALTLKP
+427 VTLSQTALTLKP
-439 GETAALTAT
+439 GET
-448 VSPEAADQAVVW
+448 
-460 YSADPETAS
+460 
-469 VTGGEVVAICAGTTE
+469 
-484 IAAIAGGVKA
+484 AAIAGGVKA

-524 ATLTATVLPT
+524 AALTATVLPT
-534 SIPQSSIVWTSSNE
+534 SIPQSGIAWTSSNE
-548 EAAVVDGGMVTAR
+548 EAAVVDSGVVTAR

-648 TVISA
+648 TLISA
-653 TAGGVKAECSVTV
+653 TAGGVKAECRVTV

-700 LVHPDRGE
+700 LTAE
-708 REDGQ
+708 
-713 RGRDRKCVERRRG
+713 
-726 LREHR
+726 
-731 GRDRKHRHHGKSG
+731 SG
-744 GKRMSEPIYNSAG
+744 Y
-757 EVLYPGLAGDGAG
+757 
-770 YRGSRLVTLTPES
+770 TLTEVNVKMGS
-783 WEKAEGAWPLMQDA
+783 EDVTGSAWNAEEGCVNIETVTGNIVITAKAE
-797 PVPEA
+797 VKNE
-802 KTGYAAL
+802 
-809 GSYPDN
+809 
-815 YGAAAQEAGCPAYC
+815 
-829 EARDGFVRF
+829 
-838 YARAKPS
+838 
-845 GDIRVQV
+845 
-852 TLLGNAGGTVVTGL
+852 
-866 VAGSGV
+866 
-872 RVNPTLTISGAAADA
+872 
-887 AATGVRIKL
+887 
-896 LEMVHGTDVSGIS
+896 
-909 FVSAFDTLDGVELT
+909 
-923 GVWNKAASR
+923 
-932 VEF
+932 

>member
-70 TVTVDHRFTTARQGL
+70 EVTIDRRFTAARQGL

-104 YDCYDTIGLS
+104 YDCYETIELS

-119 VDPSVYAQFVALV
+119 IDPSVYAQFVALV

-171 MSAEDAESAAAL
+171 MDAEDAENAAAL

-196 ASAASALGAAA
+196 ASAASALGAAN

-245 QTRTADT
+245 QTKTADT

-264 PVEAV
+264 PVT
-269 RLTRDNL
+269 LTRDSL

-326 ITARA
+326 IAARA

-337 CAVLVKPTVERV
+337 CAVLVKPAVERV

-369 ADPEGDVAWMSSDET
+369 ADPEGDVAWLSSDET

-421 EVPVET
+421 EVPVEAVT
-427 VALSQTALTLKP
+427 LSQTTLTLKP
-439 GETAALTAT
+439 GETATLTAT
-448 VSPEAADQAVVW
+448 VSPAGADQAVVW

-469 VTGGEVVAICAGTTE
+469 VAGGEVVAICAGTTE

-510 MLSAGTLELTEGRT
+510 MLSAGTLELTEGKT

-534 SIPQSSIVWTSSNE
+534 SIPQSSIAWTSSNE
-548 EAAVVDGGMVTAR
+548 EAAVVDGGVVTAR

-648 TVISA
+648 ALISA
-653 TAGGVKAECSVTV
+653 TAGGAKAECRVTV

-700 LVHPDRGE
+700 LTAE
-708 REDGQ
+708 
-713 RGRDRKCVERRRG
+713 
-726 LREHR
+726 
-731 GRDRKHRHHGKSG
+731 SG
-744 GKRMSEPIYNSAG
+744 Y
-757 EVLYPGLAGDGAG
+757 
-770 YRGSRLVTLTPES
+770 TLTEVNVKMGS
-783 WEKAEGAWPLMQDA
+783 EDITKTAWNAEKGCVNIEAVTGNVVVTAKAE
-797 PVPEA
+797 VKE
-802 KTGYAAL
+802 
-809 GSYPDN
+809 
-815 YGAAAQEAGCPAYC
+815 
-829 EARDGFVRF
+829 
-838 YARAKPS
+838 
-845 GDIRVQV
+845 
-852 TLLGNAGGTVVTGL
+852 
-866 VAGSGV
+866 
-872 RVNPTLTISGAAADA
+872 
-887 AATGVRIKL
+887 
-896 LEMVHGTDVSGIS
+896 
-909 FVSAFDTLDGVELT
+909 
-923 GVWNKAASR
+923 
-932 VEF
+932 

>member
-70 TVTVDHRFTTARQGL
+70 EVTIDRRFTAARQGL

-104 YDCYDTIGLS
+104 YDCYETIGLS

-238 LLREAAY
+238 LLQEAAY
-245 QTRTADT
+245 QTKTADT

-264 PVEAV
+264 PVGAV
-269 RLTRDNL
+269 TLTRDSL
-276 TLYAGERTALGVR
+276 TLYAGERAALGVR

-301 WESSDEAVATV
+301 WESSDEA
-312 EDGVITAKTPGGAR
+312 
-326 ITARA
+326 
-331 DGCSAE
+331 
-337 CAVLVKPTVERV
+337 
-349 SLSTDALA
+349 
-357 LTAGETAVLDAA
+357 
-369 ADPEGDVAWMSSDET
+369 

-421 EVPVET
+421 EAPVET
-427 VALSQTALTLKP
+427 VTLSQTALTLKP

-448 VSPEAADQAVVW
+448 VRPAGADQTVVW
-460 YSADPETAS
+460 YSADPETAC
-469 VTGGEVVAICAGTTE
+469 VAGGEVVAICAGTTE

-494 ACSVTVAED
+494 ACGVTVAED

-524 ATLTATVLPT
+524 AALTATVLPT
-534 SIPQSSIVWTSSNE
+534 SIPQSSIVWISSNE
-548 EAAVVDGGMVTAR
+548 EAAVVDSGVVTAR

-585 ARVPVSSVTLD
+585 ARVPVSSVILD

-648 TVISA
+648 ALISA
-653 TAGGVKAECSVTV
+653 TAGGAKAECSVTV

-700 LVHPDRGE
+700 LTAE
-708 REDGQ
+708 
-713 RGRDRKCVERRRG
+713 
-726 LREHR
+726 
-731 GRDRKHRHHGKSG
+731 SG
-744 GKRMSEPIYNSAG
+744 Y
-757 EVLYPGLAGDGAG
+757 
-770 YRGSRLVTLTPES
+770 TLTEVNVKMGS
-783 WEKAEGAWPLMQDA
+783 EDITKTAWNAEEGCVNIEAVTGNVVVTAKAE
-797 PVPEA
+797 VKE
-802 KTGYAAL
+802 
-809 GSYPDN
+809 
-815 YGAAAQEAGCPAYC
+815 
-829 EARDGFVRF
+829 
-838 YARAKPS
+838 
-845 GDIRVQV
+845 
-852 TLLGNAGGTVVTGL
+852 
-866 VAGSGV
+866 
-872 RVNPTLTISGAAADA
+872 
-887 AATGVRIKL
+887 
-896 LEMVHGTDVSGIS
+896 
-909 FVSAFDTLDGVELT
+909 
-923 GVWNKAASR
+923 
-932 VEF
+932 

>member
-43 WSGMA
+43 WDGMA

-70 TVTVDHRFTTARQGL
+70 EVTIDRRFTAARQGL

-104 YDCYDTIGLS
+104 YDCYETIELS

-119 VDPSVYAQFVALV
+119 IDPSVYAQFVALV

-150 KTAQAAMDAA
+150 KTAKAAMDAA

-171 MSAEDAESAAAL
+171 MDAEDAENAAAL

-196 ASAASALGAAA
+196 ASAASALGAAN

-269 RLTRDNL
+269 RLTRDSL

-301 WESSDEAVATV
+301 WESSDEAVAAV
-312 EDGVITAKTPGGAR
+312 EDGVITAKTPGGTR

-337 CAVLVKPTVERV
+337 CAVLVKPAVERV
-349 SLSTDALA
+349 SLSADALT

-369 ADPEGDVAWMSSDET
+369 ADPEGDVAWLSSDET

-421 EVPVET
+421 EVPVEAVT
-427 VALSQTALTLKP
+427 LSQTALTLKP
-439 GETAALTAT
+439 GETAALTAA
-448 VSPEAADQAVVW
+448 VSPENADQAVVW

-503 GLRAASL
+503 GL
-510 MLSAGTLELTEGRT
+510 
-524 ATLTATVLPT
+524 
-534 SIPQSSIVWTSSNE
+534 
-548 EAAVVDGGMVTAR
+548 VTAR
-561 AAGAAIIRASVGG
+561 AAGAAIIRAGVGG

-648 TVISA
+648 ALISA
-653 TAGGVKAECSVTV
+653 TAGGAKAECSVTV

-700 LVHPDRGE
+700 LTAE
-708 REDGQ
+708 
-713 RGRDRKCVERRRG
+713 
-726 LREHR
+726 
-731 GRDRKHRHHGKSG
+731 SG
-744 GKRMSEPIYNSAG
+744 Y
-757 EVLYPGLAGDGAG
+757 
-770 YRGSRLVTLTPES
+770 TLTEVNVKMDS
-783 WEKAEGAWPLMQDA
+783 EDITKTAWNAEEGCVNIEAVTGNVVVTAKAE
-797 PVPEA
+797 VKE
-802 KTGYAAL
+802 
-809 GSYPDN
+809 
-815 YGAAAQEAGCPAYC
+815 
-829 EARDGFVRF
+829 
-838 YARAKPS
+838 
-845 GDIRVQV
+845 
-852 TLLGNAGGTVVTGL
+852 
-866 VAGSGV
+866 
-872 RVNPTLTISGAAADA
+872 
-887 AATGVRIKL
+887 
-896 LEMVHGTDVSGIS
+896 
-909 FVSAFDTLDGVELT
+909 
-923 GVWNKAASR
+923 
-932 VEF
+932 

>member
-29 TAGVESLSFALPEE
+29 TAGVASLSFALPEE
-43 WSGMA
+43 WDGMA

-55 EGGTLPQPVLLDESR
+55 DGGTLPQPVLLDESR
-70 TVTVDHRFTTARQGL
+70 TVTVDHRFTAARQGL

-119 VDPSVYAQFVALV
+119 IDPSVYAQFVALV

-160 QKGAAATQKER
+160 QKGAAATQKGAAATQKER

-269 RLTRDNL
+269 RLTRDSL

-289 ISPENATEQTVL
+289 ISPEDATEQTVL
-301 WESSDEAVATV
+301 WESSDEAVAAV
-312 EDGVITAKTPGGAR
+312 EDGVITAKTPGGTR

-337 CAVLVKPTVERV
+337 CAVLVKPAVERV
-349 SLSTDALA
+349 TLSTDALT

-369 ADPEGDVAWMSSDET
+369 ADPEGDVAWLSSDET

-389 DGTVTAKKPGAA
+389 NGTVTAKKPGAA
-401 AILAASG
+401 AVLAVSG
-408 GKYACCAVRVREA
+408 GKYACCAVRVQEA

-427 VALSQTALTLKP
+427 VTLSQTALTLKP

-448 VSPEAADQAVVW
+448 VSPENADQAVVW

-524 ATLTATVLPT
+524 AALTATVLPT
-534 SIPQSSIVWTSSNE
+534 SIPQSGIAWTSSNE
-548 EAAVVDGGMVTAR
+548 EAAVVDSGVVTAR

-648 TVISA
+648 TLISA
-653 TAGGVKAECSVTV
+653 TAGGVKAECRVTV

-700 LVHPDRGE
+700 LTAE
-708 REDGQ
+708 
-713 RGRDRKCVERRRG
+713 
-726 LREHR
+726 
-731 GRDRKHRHHGKSG
+731 SG
-744 GKRMSEPIYNSAG
+744 Y
-757 EVLYPGLAGDGAG
+757 
-770 YRGSRLVTLTPES
+770 TLTEVNVKMGS
-783 WEKAEGAWPLMQDA
+783 EDVTGSAWNAEEGCVNIETVTGNIVITAKAE
-797 PVPEA
+797 VKNE
-802 KTGYAAL
+802 
-809 GSYPDN
+809 
-815 YGAAAQEAGCPAYC
+815 
-829 EARDGFVRF
+829 
-838 YARAKPS
+838 
-845 GDIRVQV
+845 
-852 TLLGNAGGTVVTGL
+852 
-866 VAGSGV
+866 
-872 RVNPTLTISGAAADA
+872 
-887 AATGVRIKL
+887 
-896 LEMVHGTDVSGIS
+896 
-909 FVSAFDTLDGVELT
+909 
-923 GVWNKAASR
+923 
-932 VEF
+932 

>member
-70 TVTVDHRFTTARQGL
+70 EVTIDRRFTAARQGL

-104 YDCYDTIGLS
+104 YDCYETIGLS

-171 MSAEDAESAAAL
+171 MSAEDAENAAAL

-196 ASAASALGAAA
+196 ASAASALGAAN

-245 QTRTADT
+245 QTKTADT

-269 RLTRDNL
+269 RLTRDSL

-301 WESSDEAVATV
+301 WESSDEAVAAV
-312 EDGVITAKTPGGAR
+312 EDGVITAKTPGGTR

-337 CAVLVKPTVERV
+337 CAVLVKPAVERV
-349 SLSTDALA
+349 SLSADALT

-369 ADPEGDVAWMSSDET
+369 ADPEGDVAWLSSDET

-389 DGTVTAKKPGAA
+389 DGTVTAKKP
-401 AILAASG
+401 
-408 GKYACCAVRVREA
+408 
-421 EVPVET
+421 
-427 VALSQTALTLKP
+427 
-439 GETAALTAT
+439 
-448 VSPEAADQAVVW
+448 
-460 YSADPETAS
+460 
-469 VTGGEVVAICAGTTE
+469 
-484 IAAIAGGVKA
+484 
-494 ACSVTVAED
+494 
-503 GLRAASL
+503 
-510 MLSAGTLELTEGRT
+510 
-524 ATLTATVLPT
+524 
-534 SIPQSSIVWTSSNE
+534 
-548 EAAVVDGGMVTAR
+548 
-561 AAGAAIIRASVGG
+561 GAAIIRASVGG

-607 ARLTAT
+607 ARLTAA

-648 TVISA
+648 ALISA
-653 TAGGVKAECSVTV
+653 TAGGAKAECSVTV

-700 LVHPDRGE
+700 LTAE
-708 REDGQ
+708 
-713 RGRDRKCVERRRG
+713 
-726 LREHR
+726 
-731 GRDRKHRHHGKSG
+731 SG
-744 GKRMSEPIYNSAG
+744 Y
-757 EVLYPGLAGDGAG
+757 
-770 YRGSRLVTLTPES
+770 TLTEVNVKMGS
-783 WEKAEGAWPLMQDA
+783 EDITETAWNAEEGCVNIEAVTGNVVVTAKAE
-797 PVPEA
+797 VKE
-802 KTGYAAL
+802 
-809 GSYPDN
+809 
-815 YGAAAQEAGCPAYC
+815 
-829 EARDGFVRF
+829 
-838 YARAKPS
+838 
-845 GDIRVQV
+845 
-852 TLLGNAGGTVVTGL
+852 
-866 VAGSGV
+866 
-872 RVNPTLTISGAAADA
+872 
-887 AATGVRIKL
+887 
-896 LEMVHGTDVSGIS
+896 
-909 FVSAFDTLDGVELT
+909 
-923 GVWNKAASR
+923 
-932 VEF
+932 